1 MKSITMMSHA
11 DMTKGHGVLSVY
23 DELNKLLKTYYPD
36 KYEVRK
42 NSLKKSDIYHYHTI
56 NPTFMLSM
64 PIAKHR
70 GATVGFV
77 HFVPA
82 TMEDSLHLWKI
93 AKAPFYWYM
102 LKFYAAMDF
111 LVTVNPN
118 FRNELIK
125 SGVKPERIKYIPN
138 CVGGDG
144 FFEMTAEE
152 KSEVR
157 KKFGI
162 PEDRP
167 IIIGAGQLQIRKG
180 VLDFV
185 EVAKNNPDKFFM
197 WLGGFSFGKI
207 TDGYDEIK
215 AITENPPENLKFVGM
230 VEREEMNAYYNA
242 ADILF
247 LPSYAELF
255 PMTILEAF
263 NCKLPILVRDIPE
276 YHGIVSDYCIMRSSN
291 EEFNKEIDLLFSDKS
306 YFADAK
312 ERSAKG
318 GAYYSTE
325 NVAKIWDEFYTEVL
339 TKSENKKKSKQKG
352 GK

>member
-36 KYEVRK
+36 KYEIRK

-56 NPTFMLSM
+56 NLSFAFGL
-64 PIAKHR
+64 PFAKKK

-82 TMEDSLHLWKI
+82 TIEDSLHLWKI
-93 AKAPFYWYM
+93 AKGPFYWYM
-102 LKFYAAMDF
+102 LKFYAAMDY
-111 LVTVNPN
+111 LVTVNAN
-118 FRNELIK
+118 FRDELIK

-144 FFEMTAEE
+144 FYEMTTDE
-152 KSEVR
+152 KTAVR
-157 KKFGI
+157 KKYDI
-162 PEDRP
+162 PTDRP
-167 IIIGAGQLQIRKG
+167 VIIGAGQLQIRKG
-180 VLDFV
+180 VIDFV
-185 EVAKNNPDKFFM
+185 EIAKRNPDKFFM
-197 WLGGFSFGKI
+197 WLGGFSFGKM
-207 TDGYDEIK
+207 TDGYEEIK
-215 AITENPPENLKFVGM
+215 AITENPPENIRFVGM

-263 NCKLPILVRDIPE
+263 NCKMPILVRDLPE
-276 YHGIVSDYCIMRSSN
+276 YHGIVSDYVIMCN
-291 EEFNKEIDLLFSDKS
+291 NNDEFTKEIDLLFSDKN
-306 YFADAK
+306 YYNEAK
-312 ERSAKG
+312 NRSTLG
-318 GAYYSTE
+318 GTYYSTE

-339 TKSENKKKSKQKG
+339 EKSKSKKSKKG

>member
-42 NSLKKSDIYHYHTI
+42 NSLKKADIYHYHTI
-56 NPTFMLSM
+56 NFSFALSM
-64 PIAKHR
+64 PFLKHK

-77 HFVPA
+77 HFVPE
-82 TMEDSLHLWKI
+82 TIEDSLNLWKI
-93 AKAPFYWYM
+93 AKGPFYWYM
-102 LKFYAAMDF
+102 LKFYAAMDY

-118 FRNELIK
+118 FRDELIK
-125 SGVKPERIKYIPN
+125 SGVKPERIRYIPN
-138 CVGGDG
+138 CVAADG
-144 FFEMTAEE
+144 FFEMTTDE
-152 KSEVR
+152 KSKVR
-157 KKFGI
+157 DKYGI
-162 PEDRP
+162 PKDKP
-167 IIIGAGQLQIRKG
+167 VIIGAGQLQIRKG

-185 EVAKNNPDKFFM
+185 EIAKRNPDKFFM
-197 WLGGFSFGKI
+197 WLGGFSFGKM
-207 TDGYDEIK
+207 TDGYEEIK
-215 AITENPPENLKFVGM
+215 AITENPPENIKFAGM

-263 NCKLPILVRDIPE
+263 NCGLPILVRDLPE
-276 YHGIVSDYCIMRSSN
+276 YHGIVSDYCIMRSTN
-291 EEFNKEIDLLFSDKS
+291 DEFDKEINSLFSDKE
-306 YFADAK
+306 YFENAK
-312 ERSAKG
+312 KKSTLG
-318 GAYYSTE
+318 GEYYSTE

-339 TKSENKKKSKQKG
+339 ENSNRKKSKKG